1 MSGSITPDVG
11 TAPVPHPES
20 PISTPSN
27 DNSIVENKIDEFEDN
42 TTNKDQKFDDA
53 ELKVL
58 QESLKDKGLS
68 KFSGVVLLCL
78 LISFGGFVFG
88 FDTGTI
94 GGFFN
99 MGNFKRRF
107 GSYHQGRKEYYFSNA
122 RTGLMV
128 SIFNIGC
135 AIGGLAFGGLSDK
148 YGRKM
153 GLTIVTC
160 IYMVGIL
167 IQITSQQ
174 KNHVWVQ
181 YLIGRFISGLG
192 NGAIAVICP
201 TFLAET
207 APANL
212 RSICVTFYQLM
223 ITLGIFLGYCV
234 NYGTKTYSEN
244 SSAQWRVAV
253 GLCFAWALLMIA
265 GLSLVPESARYLI
278 QKDRLEEGKKSIAY
292 LNKASEDDAIVI
304 AEFDAILAAVEAERL
319 AGEASIKELFST
331 KTKVFQRLV
340 MGVMIQSLQQLTGDN
355 YFFYY
360 GTIVFAAVG
369 LEDSYQTS
377 IIIGIVNFASTVIS
391 LFFVNRFGRRQLLL
405 AGAITMVCCYAV
417 FASVGVKSLY
427 IGGYSA
433 DAKTSKGAGN
443 CMIVFTCFY
452 IFCFANT
459 WAPLAYVICAES
471 YPLRVKNKC
480 MALAVGSNWIWGFL
494 ISFFTP
500 FITSAIRF
508 AYGYVFMGCLVF
520 AIFYVFFT
528 IPETKGLTL
537 EEVNEMWLDGVLPW
551 KSASWVPSSKR
562 AADYDDEALRHD
574 EKKGF
579 KKFF

>member
-1 MSGSITPDVG
+1 MSTSTTPDYEKNDS
-11 TAPVPHPES
+11 AS
-20 PISTPSN
+20 SN
-27 DNSIVENKIDEFEDN
+27 NIDLTKDVHEDVSANKENKYDN
-42 TTNKDQKFDDA
+42 E

-58 QESLKDKGLS
+58 QASVGDNGYS
-68 KFSGVVLLCL
+68 KFVGVVLLCL
-78 LISFGGFVFG
+78 MISFGGFIFG

-99 MGNFKRRF
+99 MGNFRTRF
-107 GSYHQGRKEYYFSNA
+107 GSYHKGREEYYFSNV

-135 AIGGLAFGGLSDK
+135 AIGGLAFGGLSDRF
-148 YGRKM
+148 GRKM
-153 GLTIVTC
+153 GLSIVTV

-181 YLIGRFISGLG
+181 YFIGRFISGLG
-192 NGAIAVICP
+192 NGAISVICP

-207 APANL
+207 APATL
-212 RSICVTFYQLM
+212 RSVCVTFYQLM
-223 ITLGIFLGYCV
+223 ITLGIFMGYCC
-234 NYGTKTYSEN
+234 NYGTKQYSDN
-244 SSAQWRVAV
+244 TTAQWRVAL
-253 GLCFAWALLMIA
+253 GLCFAWAIFMIS

-292 LNKASEDDAIVI
+292 LNKASEDDAIVV
-304 AEFDAILAAVEAERL
+304 AEFDSILAAVEAERL
-319 AGEASIKELFST
+319 AGEATFGEIFST

-340 MGVMIQSLQQLTGDN
+340 MGVMVQSLQQLTGDN

-369 LEDSYQTS
+369 LKDSFQTS
-377 IIIGIVNFASTVIS
+377 IVIGVVNFFSTFVA
-391 LFFVNRFGRRQLLL
+391 LFTVNRFGRRQLLL
-405 AGAITMVCCYAV
+405 TGAILMVCCYAV
-417 FASVGVKSLY
+417 FSSVGVKSLY

-433 DAKTSKGAGN
+433 DAQTSTGAGN

-459 WAPLAYVICAES
+459 WAPLAYVICSES

-480 MALAVGSNWIWGFL
+480 MAVASAANWMWGFL

-500 FITSAIRF
+500 FITSAIHF
-508 AYGYVFMGCLVF
+508 SYGYVFMGCMLF
-520 AIFYVFFT
+520 AFFYVFFT
-528 IPETKGLTL
+528 IPETKGLSL

-551 KSASWVPSSKR
+551 KSASWVPASKR
-562 AADYDDEALRHD
+562 GADYDGEALKHD
-574 EKKGF
+574 DKKGLR
-579 KKFF
+579 KFF

>member
-1 MSGSITPDVG
+1 MSGSITPEVG
-11 TAPVPHPES
+11 APVASEHLDS

-27 DNSIVENKIDEFEDN
+27 ENSIAEIKNDEL
-42 TTNKDQKFDDA
+42 DQALDKEHKYDDA

-58 QESLKDKGLS
+58 QDSLNSKG
-68 KFSGVVLLCL
+68 FSQFTGVVFLCL
-78 LISFGGFVFG
+78 LISFGGFIFG

-99 MGNFKRRF
+99 MGNFRKRF
-107 GSYHQGRKEYYFSNA
+107 GSYHKGRKEFYFTNA

-128 SIFNIGC
+128 SIFNVGC
-135 AIGGLAFGGLSDK
+135 AIGGLALGGLSDRF
-148 YGRKM
+148 GRKM

-167 IQITSQQ
+167 IQICCQPHT
-174 KNHVWVQ
+174 HVWVQ
-181 YLIGRFISGLG
+181 YFIGRLIAGLG
-192 NGAIAVICP
+192 FGAIAVICP

-223 ITLGIFLGYCV
+223 ITLGIFMGYCC
-234 NYGTKTYSEN
+234 NYGTKQYSDN
-244 SSAQWRVAV
+244 STAQWRVAV

-265 GLSLVPESARYLI
+265 GITFVPESARYLI
-278 QKDRLEEGKKSIAY
+278 QKDRLEEGKKSIAH

-331 KTKVFQRLV
+331 KTKVLQRLI

-369 LEDSYQTS
+369 LKDSFQTS
-377 IIIGIVNFASTVIS
+377 IVIGVVNFFSTLVS

-405 AGAITMVCCYAV
+405 AGAVLMVCCYVV
-417 FASVGVKSLY
+417 FASVGVKKLY

-480 MALAVGSNWIWGFL
+480 MAIAVGSNWLWGFL

-500 FITSAIRF
+500 FITSAIHF
-508 AYGYVFMGCLVF
+508 SYGYVFMGCMIF
-520 AIFYVFFT
+520 AFFYVFFT

-551 KSASWVPSSKR
+551 KSASWVPASKR
-562 AADYDDEALRHD
+562 DESYDSEALKHD